1 MGERFD
7 EPVAAYEQPLSPGR
21 DVARAYKDLQT
32 VDAGPVAEFLLRHPE
47 HRHVI
52 RRLQIVARC
61 PYAEIQD
68 NTISSDMMPIDLLR
82 LKLSFFGAGH
92 FDPRS
97 DRWLRITMFGNAP
110 FPHELANADPDSW
123 SYPPLSDVPG

>member
-1 MGERFD
+1 M
-7 EPVAAYEQPLSPGR
+7 
-21 DVARAYKDLQT
+21 QT
-32 VDAGPVAEFLLRHPE
+32 VDAGPVAEFLLCHPE

-61 PYAEIQD
+61 PYAEIHD

>member
-1 MGERFD
+1 
-7 EPVAAYEQPLSPGR
+7 
-21 DVARAYKDLQT
+21 
-32 VDAGPVAEFLLRHPE
+32 
-47 HRHVI
+47 
-52 RRLQIVARC
+52 
-61 PYAEIQD
+61 
-68 NTISSDMMPIDLLR
+68 LLR

>member
-1 MGERFD
+1 M
-7 EPVAAYEQPLSPGR
+7 AAYEQPLSPGR

-32 VDAGPVAEFLLRHPE
+32 VDAGPVAEFLLCHPE

-61 PYAEIQD
+61 PYAEIHD